1 MAVAAMLIPKGVSK
15 RQEAGEIHVV
25 LLDRQQLNS
34 GLTVHLTSS
43 YSSTQT
49 NLPQNINRGKPL
61 SSKAVHILLVLSM
74 PSGAGML

>member
-1 MAVAAMLIPKGVSK
+1 MPIPKGLSK
-15 RQEAGEIHVV
+15 RLEAGEIHVV
-25 LLDRQQLNS
+25 LMDRQQLNS

-61 SSKAVHILLVLSM
+61 SSKAVHILLVLLV
-74 PSGAGML
+74 PSGTGML